1 MRIQMRFTF
10 LAILLFSYSVL
21 ACDKMDLKGALGT
34 SDILVFDE
42 QTVVEKLG
50 DLGGKYKVY
59 NYTAIFGQAK
69 RAANRLIVLDTY
81 NNMVGMY
88 AIGKWAISISG
99 NCIMFPFDEKIGNSI
114 CLQNGLLPKSAW
126 VGGDNPEFYK

>member
-1 MRIQMRFTF
+1 MRFTL
-10 LAILLFSYSVL
+10 LAILLFSCGVL
-21 ACDKMDLKGALGT
+21 ASDKMDLKGARGI
-34 SDILVFDE
+34 SAILAFDE

-59 NYTAIFGQAK
+59 NYKAIFGQAK
-69 RAANRLIVLDTY
+69 RATNRLIVLDAY

-99 NCIMFPFDEKIGNSI
+99 DCIVFPFDEKIGNSI
-114 CLQNGLLPKSAW
+114 CLKNGLLPKSAW